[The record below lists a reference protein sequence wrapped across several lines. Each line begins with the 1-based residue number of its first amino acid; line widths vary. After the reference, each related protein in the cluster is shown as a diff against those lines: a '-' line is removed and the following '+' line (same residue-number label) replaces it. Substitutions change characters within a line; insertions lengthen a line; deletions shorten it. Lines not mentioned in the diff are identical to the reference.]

1 MSAPNELVELVTR
14 FKENLTSYKN
24 PNYNETQVRREFI
37 DPLFGLLGWDVANK
51 EGYAEAYKE
60 VIHEYSQ
67 KTKDSS
73 EAPDYLFRIGGIRKF
88 FVEAKKPSVN
98 LKDDPNPAFQVR
110 RYAWSAKLPLS
121 ILTDFEEFIVYDC
134 RIKPVLNDKP
144 SNGRILY
151 YTFEDY
157 IIKWD
162 EIYSVFSREAVL
174 KGSFDRFADS
184 KRNKKGTAEVDDEF
198 LSEIENWREHLA
210 KNLALRN
217 PELSSREL
225 NFAVQKTIDR
235 IIFLRICE
243 DRGIEDYGQLL
254 NLLNGAN
261 IYKRLLQIFTA
272 ADQKYNSGLFYFD
285 QEKNRSDYPDTISHK
300 LNIDDKTLKDI
311 IKKLY
316 YPESPYEF
324 SVLPADIL
332 GHVYEQFL
340 GKVIRLTAGHR
351 AIVEEKPEVKKAG
364 GVYYTPTYIVEYI
377 VKNTLGVKLDE
388 INSQQN
394 KLKNKIDET
403 SKLKVLDPACG
414 SGSFLLGAYQ
424 YLLDWHLKLYSDEYG
439 KDNFIPK
446 KESPVYK
453 AVNNELKLTTAE
465 KKRILLNNIFGVDI
479 DSQAVEVTKLS
490 LMLKVLEGETGET
503 LNTQMSMF
511 RQRALPDLGNNI
523 KCGNSLI
530 GPDFYDQMEM
540 NFLDDEGKYKI
551 NVFDWHS
558 EFKEIFNNDGFDVVI
573 GNPPWVDIK
582 GMNKIEVDYYFRR
595 YKTTE
600 NRMNIYA
607 TFIEAN
613 IERINT
619 EGILGFIIPNS
630 ILYQSSFTKLRSHIL
645 LNYRIHELVRLP
657 DNTFKNVKAESL
669 IIVVS
674 KNFNNKLESIVFDR
688 QESINKID
696 KSIAKDVKLV
706 DQNMWLKHP
715 LLVFDIF
722 SNEKELEL
730 IEKIETNKPKLI
742 EFCEFSLGIT
752 PYDKYRGQTEQQ
764 IKERV
769 FHSNFQKDE
778 TYKPLL
784 EGANVNRYFLAKS
797 IKEYLSYGDW
807 LGAPRE
813 RKFFQEERILIRQI
827 VSGKPLRIFACR
839 TTDEFY
845 NTQSIF
851 NLVKKEKS
859 TLPLSYILG
868 LINSRLMNF
877 YHSYKFLDISKNLF
891 QKILI
896 QNCKNFPIVLPS
908 NEQQEKITLL
918 VATLT
923 GMKNKEFLASTPQEK
938 QTLQRQ
944 IEATDKQMDKLVY
957 ELYGLT
963 EEEIKIVEESK

>member
-134 RIKPVLNDKP
+134 RIKPILNDKP

-157 IIKWD
+157 ITKWD

-174 KGSFDRFADS
+174 KGSFDKFADS

-261 IYKRLLQIFTA
+261 IYKRLLQIFSA
-272 ADQKYNSGLFYFD
+272 ADQKYNSGLFYFE

-388 INSQQN
+388 INTQQN
-394 KLKNKIDET
+394 KLKNKIDEA

-424 YLLDWHLKLYSDEYG
+424 YLLDWHLKLYSDEFS

-453 AVNNELKLTTAE
+453 AANNELKLTTAE
-465 KKRILLNNIFGVDI
+465 RKRILLNNIFGVDI

-558 EFKEIFNNDGFDVVI
+558 EFKEIFNNGGFDVVI
-573 GNPPWVDIK
+573 GNPPYGGELSIEESNYCNEKFKISTTDTAALFIEQMTKLNTTGCAGLIIPKPFLFANSWKVVCEKNLIRMVEVVDVSKVWKEVKLEQILYFLDFTSNNK
-582 GMNKIEVDYYFRR
+582 FYISKVRKNKEIINLNKINKSLYYDFGLVLSNVGHKEIEIGLKLRGNNFFFGNVSDIYRGQDIQKNLTQANYDVPVYRGKSIAR
-595 YKTTE
+595 YKL
-600 NRMNIYA
+600 N
-607 TFIEAN
+607 EA
-613 IERINT
+613 T
-619 EGILGFIIPNS
+619 EGISRTDFEQLK
-630 ILYQSSFTKLRSHIL
+630 SSFENIL
-645 LNYRIHELVRLP
+645 
-657 DNTFKNVKAESL
+657 
-669 IIVVS
+669 
-674 KNFNNKLESIVFDR
+674 
-688 QESINKID
+688 
-696 KSIAKDVKLV
+696 
-706 DQNMWLKHP
+706 
-715 LLVFDIF
+715 
-722 SNEKELEL
+722 
-730 IEKIETNKPKLI
+730 KPKLI
-742 EFCEFSLGIT
+742 IQNIVAHVMNPVDHIILMAVADYDSIINLGSVGNIVLLNNE
-752 PYDKYRGQTEQQ
+752 YDLKYLAGIFNSKLTAWYAYRFLYGKAIRTMRFD
-764 IKERV
+764 K
-769 FHSNFQKDE
+769 HH
-778 TYKPLL
+778 LL
-784 EGANVNRYFLAKS
+784 RLPIPKINKNSKNQLHMVDS
-797 IKEYLSYGDW
+797 IIMLV
-807 LGAPRE
+807 
-813 RKFFQEERILIRQI
+813 ERITFLM
-827 VSGKPLRIFACR
+827 
-839 TTDEFY
+839 
-845 NTQSIF
+845 
-851 NLVKKEKS
+851 KE
-859 TLPLSYILG
+859 I
-868 LINSRLMNF
+868 
-877 YHSYKFLDISKNLF
+877 D
-891 QKILI
+891 
-896 QNCKNFPIVLPS
+896 
-908 NEQQEKITLL
+908 
-918 VATLT
+918 
-923 GMKNKEFLASTPQEK
+923 KNKLPQEK

-944 IEATDKQMDKLVY
+944 IEATDKQIDKLVY

-963 EEEIKIVEESK
+963 EEEIKIVEDSNNA

>member
-1 MSAPNELVELVTR
+1 MEAPQEIIQLVTR
-14 FKENLTSYKN
+14 FKDNLSAYKN
-24 PNYNETQVRREFI
+24 PGYNETQVRREFI
-37 DPLFGLLGWDVANK
+37 DPLFELLGWDIANK
-51 EGYAEAYKE
+51 SGYAEAYKE

-67 KTKDSS
+67 KTKDSV

-157 IIKWD
+157 ITKWD
-162 EIYSVFSREAVL
+162 EIYSVFSREAIL

-198 LSEIENWREHLA
+198 LSEIENWRDHLA

-217 PELSSREL
+217 PELTNREL

-261 IYKRLLQIFTA
+261 IYKRLLQIFSA
-272 ADQKYNSGLFYFD
+272 ADQKYNSGLFYFE
-285 QEKNRSDYPDTISHK
+285 QEKNRGDYPDTISHK

-377 VKNTLGVKLDE
+377 VNNTLGVKLDE
-388 INSQQN
+388 INSGN
-394 KLKNKIDET
+394 SKLKNKIDEA

-424 YLLDWHLKLYSDEYG
+424 YLLDWHLKLYSDEFSR
-439 KDNFIPK
+439 DNFIPK

-453 AVNNELKLTTAE
+453 TGNNELKLTTAE
-465 KKRILLNNIFGVDI
+465 RKRILLNNIFGVDI

-503 LNTQMSMF
+503 LNTQLTMF
-511 RQRALPDLGNNI
+511 RQRALPDLSNNI

-558 EFKEIFNNDGFDVVI
+558 EFKEIFNNGGFDVVI
-573 GNPPWVDIK
+573 GNPPYGYMISNPEQKYFSDTYKHQNYQKDLYLLFLERYESLLRERGTLGVIISNTWLQSLTFTKIRVYLRSTYSWRKFLFIPQKVFKAVVDTHVIIFDKEIESPHKEMMVKIDVLDKNTIHLLHEIK
-582 GMNKIEVDYYFRR
+582 NSSFPNDGSRINIVANPIKQNLYNKI
-595 YKTTE
+595 
-600 NRMNIYA
+600 M
-607 TFIEAN
+607 
-613 IERINT
+613 
-619 EGILGFIIPNS
+619 
-630 ILYQSSFTKLRSHIL
+630 QS
-645 LNYRIHELVRLP
+645 N
-657 DNTFKNVKAESL
+657 
-669 IIVVS
+669 
-674 KNFNNKLESIVFDR
+674 
-688 QESINKID
+688 
-696 KSIAKDVKLV
+696 
-706 DQNMWLKHP
+706 
-715 LLVFDIF
+715 
-722 SNEKELEL
+722 
-730 IEKIETNKPKLI
+730 
-742 EFCEFSLGIT
+742 
-752 PYDKYRGQTEQQ
+752 
-764 IKERV
+764 
-769 FHSNFQKDE
+769 
-778 TYKPLL
+778 
-784 EGANVNRYFLAKS
+784 KS
-797 IKEYLSYGDW
+797 IKDNY
-807 LGAPRE
+807 
-813 RKFFQEERILIRQI
+813 
-827 VSGKPLRIFACR
+827 
-839 TTDEFY
+839 
-845 NTQSIF
+845 SIF
-851 NLVKKEKS
+851 NGVKPFEKGKGKPPQTEKILKEKPYVKEGCKPGDEWRPLLRGSLINRYCNNWNSDYWILYGEWLAAPRNEQIFNKTVKIFIRQTGDSIIATIVGTKFIARNNIHIIIDEDGENLYPLLGILNSKLIGFLYSILNPERGEALAEVKKYHIEM
-859 TLPLSYILG
+859 LPLINLEKNHLRILD
-868 LINSRLMNF
+868 LNSTVKNMILLHTQLN
-877 YHSYKFLDISKNLF
+877 KF
-891 QKILI
+891 
-896 QNCKNFPIVLPS
+896 
-908 NEQQEKITLL
+908 
-918 VATLT
+918 
-923 GMKNKEFLASTPQEK
+923 STPQEK

-944 IEATDKQMDKLVY
+944 IEATDKQIDKLVY

-963 EEEIKIVEESK
+963 EEEIRIVEESQ

>member
-1 MSAPNELVELVTR
+1 MMEAPQEIIQLVTR
-14 FKENLTSYKN
+14 FKDNLSAYKN
-24 PNYNETQVRREFI
+24 PGYNETQVRREFI
-37 DPLFGLLGWDVANK
+37 DPLFELLGWDVANK
-51 EGYAEAYKE
+51 SGYAEAYKE

-67 KTKDSS
+67 KTKDSV

-157 IIKWD
+157 ITKWD
-162 EIYSVFSREAVL
+162 EIYSVFSREAIL

-198 LSEIENWREHLA
+198 LSEIENWRDHLA

-217 PELSSREL
+217 PELTNREL

-243 DRGIEDYGQLL
+243 DRGIEDYAQLL

-261 IYKRLLQIFTA
+261 IYKRLLQIFSA
-272 ADQKYNSGLFYFD
+272 ADQKYNSGLFYFE
-285 QEKNRSDYPDTISHK
+285 QEKNRGDYPDTISYK

-377 VKNTLGVKLDE
+377 VNNTLGVKLDE
-388 INSQQN
+388 INSGNN
-394 KLKNKIDET
+394 KLKYKIDEA

-424 YLLDWHLKLYSDEYG
+424 YLLDWHLKLYSDEFSG
-439 KDNFIPK
+439 DNFIPK

-453 AVNNELKLTTAE
+453 TGNNELKLTTAE
-465 KKRILLNNIFGVDI
+465 RKRILLNNIFGVDI

-503 LNTQMSMF
+503 LNTQLTMF
-511 RQRALPDLGNNI
+511 RQRALPDLSNNI

-540 NFLDDEGKYKI
+540 NFLDDEGKFKI

-558 EFKEIFNNDGFDVVI
+558 EFKEIFNNGGFDVVI
-573 GNPPWVDIK
+573 GNPPYVRSQNIDQTNKDYLVNNFISASYQPDTFAFFLERGIK
-582 GMNKIEVDYYFRR
+582 LLRNSGLIGY
-595 YKTTE
+595 
-600 NRMNIYA
+600 
-607 TFIEAN
+607 
-613 IERINT
+613 
-619 EGILGFIIPNS
+619 IIPNG
-630 ILYQSSFTKLRSHIL
+630 ILTNTYYEKLREFIINTTSIKIIVNLKSGVFSNASVDTSIFILQSMDEIITRTLNVVKIGESLSNQHNAISTPTNQIRQDLLSKLSGRVFNTSINTISLNLTDQISRECIL
-645 LNYRIHELVRLP
+645 LGELFEVKAGMKVRKEFVSKQKEDNRYKKFICGADIKPYAISWRDFWVCYDKRLESRYSNQAFRDEEIFLRKEKILVRQVMGKDRIYAAIDIEQYYLDQTLYVLIPKISGTNCYIILGILNSKLMKYYFSKTLSDRKETFPKIKGVQLKNLP
-657 DNTFKNVKAESL
+657 IKNHIKLPNESL
-669 IIVVS
+669 
-674 KNFNNKLESIVFDR
+674 KRLLNFVHQN
-688 QESINKID
+688 
-696 KSIAKDVKLV
+696 IAL
-706 DQNMWLKHP
+706 H
-715 LLVFDIF
+715 
-722 SNEKELEL
+722 
-730 IEKIETNKPKLI
+730 EKINRCNLI
-742 EFCEFSLGIT
+742 
-752 PYDKYRGQTEQQ
+752 
-764 IKERV
+764 
-769 FHSNFQKDE
+769 
-778 TYKPLL
+778 
-784 EGANVNRYFLAKS
+784 
-797 IKEYLSYGDW
+797 
-807 LGAPRE
+807 
-813 RKFFQEERILIRQI
+813 
-827 VSGKPLRIFACR
+827 
-839 TTDEFY
+839 
-845 NTQSIF
+845 
-851 NLVKKEKS
+851 
-859 TLPLSYILG
+859 
-868 LINSRLMNF
+868 
-877 YHSYKFLDISKNLF
+877 
-891 QKILI
+891 
-896 QNCKNFPIVLPS
+896 
-908 NEQQEKITLL
+908 
-918 VATLT
+918 
-923 GMKNKEFLASTPQEK
+923 QEK

-944 IEATDKQMDKLVY
+944 IEATDKQIDKLVY

-963 EEEIKIVEESK
+963 EEEIRIVEESQ